1 LISRRF
7 LRIVRFDETPRAAVK
22 ATAMRQMEHAMKRI
36 ARITRSGRAATVLS
50 VCGTAVLTIVALGP
64 VVAKGQQPTKIGD
77 TITAET
83 GLASTSEHEAARLFR
98 KETFG
103 GNGRTCETCHSR
115 STGTLSPA
123 DVLKLLNEDPSNALF
138 LHDGLDDGVAGTS
151 RIAEH
156 ATIRVVRPLP
166 PNVRIAGD
174 PSATSVVLL
183 RGIPTTIN
191 TPALD
196 PALMY
201 DLRARS
207 LSDQALDA
215 IHDHAQNTVE
225 PTEEQL
231 ALIADFQRTD
241 KRFFSSD
248 VLQDFAS
255 GGPAPVLPPGK
266 TASEQRG
273 RLMFVETE
281 FTPGST
287 KGICALCHAGPMLN
301 QTSRFNFGAPPG
313 ARIANIGVS
322 DRNLLNL
329 PVYTFLIDDGAGD
342 VRTVTTSDL
351 GIPLTNPRPPGV
363 PPPFVRHP
371 AFFAGFFKIP
381 SLWGV
386 RKTAPYF
393 HDNSAKTLEEVAAF
407 YTNLFSNNQDFPVQL
422 TSQDEADMVAYL
434 KLLR

>member
-1 LISRRF
+1 
-7 LRIVRFDETPRAAVK
+7 
-22 ATAMRQMEHAMKRI
+22 MKRMP
-36 ARITRSGRAATVLS
+36 RITRTARAATVLI
-50 VCGTAVLTIVALGP
+50 VFGAAVLTIVALGP
-64 VVAKGQQPTKIGD
+64 VVAKGQQPTMIGD
-77 TITAET
+77 TTTDET
-83 GLASTSEHEAARLFR
+83 GVASTSEHEGARLFR

-123 DVLKLLNEDPSNALF
+123 DVQRLLLARPGDPLF
-138 LHDGLDDGVAGTS
+138 LHDGLDDGVSGTS

-156 ATIRVVRPLP
+156 ATIRVIRPLP
-166 PNVRIAGD
+166 PNVRIAED
-174 PSATSVVLL
+174 PAATSVVLL

-201 DLRARS
+201 DLRARN
-207 LSDQALDA
+207 LSDQALGA

-225 PTEEQL
+225 PTAEQL
-231 ALIADFQRTD
+231 SLIAEFQRTD

-248 VLQDFAS
+248 VLEDFAR
-255 GGPAPVLPPGK
+255 GGPAPALPPGK

-287 KGICALCHAGPMLN
+287 KGICALCHSGPMLN
-301 QTSRFNFGAPPG
+301 HTSRFNFGAPPG

-322 DRNLLNL
+322 ERNLLNL
-329 PVYTFLIDDGAGD
+329 PVYTFLIDDGFGD
-342 VRTVTTSDL
+342 VQSVRMPDL

-371 AFFAGFFKIP
+371 AFFAGMFKIP

-386 RKTAPYF
+386 KKTAPYF
-393 HDNSAKTLEEVAAF
+393 HDNSAKTLEELAAF
-407 YTNLFSNNQDFPVQL
+407 YANMFATNPEFPLQL
-422 TSQDEADMVAYL
+422 TPQDEIDMVAYL

>member
-1 LISRRF
+1 MKRNARTASSGRPIPTLIVLS
-7 LRIVRFDETPRAAVK
+7 AAVL
-22 ATAMRQMEHAMKRI
+22 M
-36 ARITRSGRAATVLS
+36 S
-50 VCGTAVLTIVALGP
+50 VALGH
-64 VVAKGQQPTKIGD
+64 VVVTGQRPTMLGD
-77 TITAET
+77 ET
-83 GLASTSEHEAARLFR
+83 VGENRLASTAERNEGRRLFR
-98 KETFG
+98 QETFG

-123 DVLKLLNEDPSNALF
+123 DVQKRFADNPSDPLF
-138 LHDGLDDGVAGTS
+138 LHDGLDDGVSGTS
-151 RIAEH
+151 RISEH

-166 PNVRIAGD
+166 PHVKIAED

-183 RGIPTTIN
+183 RGIPTTLN

-207 LSDQALDA
+207 LSDQALGA

>member
-1 LISRRF
+1 MGNER
-7 LRIVRFDETPRAAVK
+7 VRFPRNLTP
-22 ATAMRQMEHAMKRI
+22 
-36 ARITRSGRAATVLS
+36 
-50 VCGTAVLTIVALGP
+50 AVLL
-64 VVAKGQQPTKIGD
+64 VVLTLLSILSIGYVTVIAQQTVPGHDEGQ
-77 TITAET
+77 
-83 GLASTSEHEAARLFR
+83 RLFR

-115 STGTLSPA
+115 STGTLSPD
-123 DVLKLLNEDPSNALF
+123 DVLKRLSDNPSDPLF
-138 LHDGLDDGVAGTS
+138 LHDGLDDGVSGIS
-151 RIAEH
+151 RITEH

-166 PNVRIAGD
+166 PNIKIAGD
-174 PSATSVVLL
+174 PAATSVVLL
-183 RGIPTTIN
+183 RGIPGTVN

-201 DLRARS
+201 DLRART
-207 LSDQALDA
+207 LSDQALGA

-225 PTEEQL
+225 PTAEQL

-248 VLQDFAS
+248 VLQEFAS
-255 GGPAPVLPPGK
+255 GGPAPVLPPGN
-266 TASEQRG
+266 TASERRG

-287 KGICALCHAGPMLN
+287 KGICAQCHAGPMLN
-301 QTSRFNFGAPPG
+301 QTSPFNPGAPPG

-342 VRTVTTSDL
+342 VRAVTSPDL
-351 GIPLTNPRPPGV
+351 GIPVTNPRPPGV
-363 PPPFVRHP
+363 PPPFVKHP
-371 AFFAGFFKIP
+371 AFFANFFKIP

-393 HDNSAKTLEEVAAF
+393 HDNSAKSLEEVAAF
-407 YTNLFSNNQDFPVQL
+407 YTNMFADNPDFPVQL
-422 TSQDEADMVAYL
+422 TAQDEADMVAYL

>member
-1 LISRRF
+1 L
-7 LRIVRFDETPRAAVK
+7 
-22 ATAMRQMEHAMKRI
+22 
-36 ARITRSGRAATVLS
+36 
-50 VCGTAVLTIVALGP
+50 LTIVPIGH
-64 VVAKGQQPTKIGD
+64 VVVSGQRPTEIADQAVSERGSP
-77 TITAET
+77 
-83 GLASTSEHEAARLFR
+83 STSKRNEGRRLFR

-115 STGTLSPA
+115 STGTLSPH
-123 DVLKLLNEDPSNALF
+123 DVQQLLKHEPSNPLF

-156 ATIRVVRPLP
+156 ATIRMVLPLP
-166 PNVRIAGD
+166 PNIRIAED

-183 RGIPTTIN
+183 RGIPGTVN

-201 DLRARS
+201 DLRARN
-207 LSDQALDA
+207 LSDQAVGA

-231 ALIADFQRTD
+231 AMIAEFQRTD
-241 KRFFSSD
+241 QRFFSSEE
-248 VLQDFAS
+248 LQDFAG
-255 GGPAPVLPPGK
+255 GGPPPVLPPGK
-266 TASEQRG
+266 TKSQQRG

-287 KGICALCHAGPMLN
+287 KGICALCHTGPMLN
-301 QTSRFNFGAPPG
+301 QTSPFNPTAPPG
-313 ARIANIGVS
+313 ARIGNIGVS
-322 DRNLLNL
+322 ERNLLNL
-329 PVYTFLIDDGAGD
+329 PEYTFLIDDGSGNVQA
-342 VRTVTTSDL
+342 VRLSDP

-363 PPPFVRHP
+363 PPPSVRHP
-371 AFFAGFFKIP
+371 AFFAGMFKIP

-386 RKTAPYF
+386 KKTAPYF
-393 HDNSAKTLEEVAAF
+393 HDNSVKTLEELAAF
-407 YTNLFSNNQDFPVQL
+407 YADLFANNPDFPVAL
-422 TSQDEADMVAYL
+422 TAQDEADMVAYL

>member
-1 LISRRF
+1 MGNER
-7 LRIVRFDETPRAAVK
+7 VRFPRNMTPAALV
-22 ATAMRQMEHAMKRI
+22 
-36 ARITRSGRAATVLS
+36 AALTLMSILS
-50 VCGTAVLTIVALGP
+50 IGYVAVLA
-64 VVAKGQQPTKIGD
+64 QQPPPGHD
-77 TITAET
+77 E
-83 GLASTSEHEAARLFR
+83 GQRLFR

-115 STGTLSPA
+115 GTGTLSPA
-123 DVLKLLNEDPSNALF
+123 DVQKLFADNPSDPLF
-138 LHDGLDDGVAGTS
+138 LHDGLDDGVSGTS
-151 RIAEH
+151 RIMEH

-166 PNVRIAGD
+166 PNITIAGD

-183 RGIPTTIN
+183 RGIPGTVN

-201 DLRARS
+201 DLRART
-207 LSDQALDA
+207 LSDQALGA

-225 PTEEQL
+225 PTAAQL

-248 VLQDFAS
+248 VLQEFAI

-266 TASEQRG
+266 TASERRG

-281 FTPGST
+281 ITSGST
-287 KGICALCHAGPMLN
+287 KGICATCHAGPMLN
-301 QTSRFNFGAPPG
+301 QTSPFNTGAPAG

-322 DRNLLNL
+322 ERNLLNL
-329 PVYTFLIDDGAGD
+329 PVHTFLIDDGAGD
-342 VRTVTTSDL
+342 VRAVTTPDL

-363 PPPFVRHP
+363 PPPSIRHP
-371 AFFAGFFKIP
+371 AFFANFFKIP

-386 RKTAPYF
+386 KKTAPYF

-407 YTNLFSNNQDFPVQL
+407 YADMFANLPDPVQL
-422 TSQDEADMVAYL
+422 TAQDQADIVAYL
-434 KLLR
+434 KLLQ

>member
-1 LISRRF
+1 M
-7 LRIVRFDETPRAAVK
+7 E
-22 ATAMRQMEHAMKRI
+22 ATSKRQMEQAMKRI
-36 ARITRSGRAATVLS
+36 ARIPRSGTAATVLI
-50 VCGTAVLTIVALGP
+50 VFGAAVLTIVALGP
-64 VVAKGQQPTKIGD
+64 VVANGQDATIIGD
-77 TITAET
+77 TTT
-83 GLASTSEHEAARLFR
+83 GVAAASAHQGARLFR

-123 DVLKLLNEDPSNALF
+123 DVQRLLLARPGDPLF
-138 LHDGLDDGVAGTS
+138 LHDGLDDGVSGTS

-156 ATIRVVRPLP
+156 ATIRVIRPLP
-166 PNVRIAGD
+166 PNVRIAED
-174 PSATSVVLL
+174 PAATSVVLL

-201 DLRARS
+201 DLRARN
-207 LSDQALDA
+207 LSDQALGA

-225 PTEEQL
+225 PTAEQL
-231 ALIADFQRTD
+231 SLIAEFQRTD

-248 VLQDFAS
+248 VLEDFAR
-255 GGPAPVLPPGK
+255 GGPAPALPPGK

-287 KGICALCHAGPMLN
+287 KGICALCHSGPMLN

-322 DRNLLNL
+322 ERNLLNL
-329 PVYTFLIDDGAGD
+329 PVYTFLIDDGFGD
-342 VRTVTTSDL
+342 VQSVRMPDL

-371 AFFAGFFKIP
+371 AFFAGMFKIP

-407 YTNLFSNNQDFPVQL
+407 YTNMFANVPDPLQL
-422 TSQDEADMVAYL
+422 TAQDEADMVAYL

>member
-1 LISRRF
+1 
-7 LRIVRFDETPRAAVK
+7 
-22 ATAMRQMEHAMKRI
+22 MKRHGYG
-36 ARITRSGRAATVLS
+36 RSSTRPITVL
-50 VCGTAVLTIVALGP
+50 VVLNAAVLTIVALGP
-64 VVAKGQQPTKIGD
+64 VVLGGQQPMKIHD
-77 TITAET
+77 ETARENRSSLT
-83 GLASTSEHEAARLFR
+83 DELHEGERLFR

-115 STGTLSPA
+115 GTGTLSPA
-123 DVLKLLNEDPSNALF
+123 DVRKLLVENPNDPLF

-156 ATIRVVRPLP
+156 ATIRIVRPLP
-166 PNVRIAGD
+166 PNVRIAED

-183 RGIPTTIN
+183 RGIPGTVN

-201 DLRARS
+201 DLRART

-215 IHDHAQNTVE
+215 IHDHTQNTVE
-225 PTEEQL
+225 PTPEQL

-241 KRFFSSD
+241 AKFFSSD

-287 KGICALCHAGPMLN
+287 QGICALCHTGPMLN
-301 QTSRFNFGAPPG
+301 QTSPFNRTGPPG

-322 DRNLLNL
+322 ERNLLNL
-329 PVYTFLIDDGAGD
+329 PVYTFLIDDGSGNVQS
-342 VRTVTTSDL
+342 VRMPDL
-351 GIPLTNPRPPGV
+351 GIPLTDPRPPGV

-371 AFFAGFFKIP
+371 AFFAGMFKIP

-386 RKTAPYF
+386 KKTAPYF
-393 HDNSAKTLEEVAAF
+393 HDNSAKTLEELAAF
-407 YTNLFSNNQDFPVQL
+407 YADLFATNPDFPVQL
-422 TSQDEADMVAYL
+422 TMQDQADMVAYL

>member
-1 LISRRF
+1 VI
-7 LRIVRFDETPRAAVK
+7 
-22 ATAMRQMEHAMKRI
+22 
-36 ARITRSGRAATVLS
+36 
-50 VCGTAVLTIVALGP
+50 GTALLTIVPIGH
-64 VVAKGQQPTKIGD
+64 VVAGGQ
-77 TITAET
+77 
-83 GLASTSEHEAARLFR
+83 HEGRRLFR

-115 STGTLSPA
+115 RTGTISPA
-123 DVLKLLNEDPSNALF
+123 DVQERLWNPFDPLF
-138 LHDGLDDGVAGTS
+138 VHDGLDDGVQGVS
-151 RIAEH
+151 RIAQH
-156 ATIRVVRPLP
+156 ATIRIVRPLP
-166 PNVRIAGD
+166 PNIRIAED
-174 PSATSVVLL
+174 PSATSVILL

-201 DLRARS
+201 DLRAPT
-207 LSDQALDA
+207 LEEQARGA
-215 IHDHAQNTVE
+215 IHDHAQNAVE
-225 PTEEQL
+225 PTEEEL

-248 VLQDFAS
+248 SLEDFAR

-266 TASEQRG
+266 TKSERRG

-301 QTSRFNFGAPPG
+301 QTSRFNTGAPPG

-322 DRNLLNL
+322 ERNLLNL
-329 PVYTFLIDDGAGD
+329 PEYTFLIDDGFGD
-342 VRTVTTSDL
+342 VQAVRMPDP
-351 GIPLTNPRPPGV
+351 GIPLTNPRPAGV

-386 RKTAPYF
+386 KKTAPYF
-393 HDNSAKTLEEVAAF
+393 HDNSVKTLEELAAF
-407 YTNLFSNNQDFPVQL
+407 YANMFANNPEFPLQL
-422 TSQDEADMVAYL
+422 TAQDEADMVAYL
-434 KLLR
+434 KLLQ

>member
-1 LISRRF
+1 MNVT
-7 LRIVRFDETPRAAVK
+7 LRVAI
-22 ATAMRQMEHAMKRI
+22 
-36 ARITRSGRAATVLS
+36 ATVLL
-50 VCGTAVLTIVALGP
+50 TALPIGH
-64 VVAKGQQPTKIGD
+64 VVVGGRQAVQTSDQSSDEDKAAFASHQNEGQ
-77 TITAET
+77 
-83 GLASTSEHEAARLFR
+83 RLFR

-115 STGTLSPA
+115 STGTLSPE
-123 DVLKLLNEDPSNALF
+123 DVEERLIDQTDPLF
-138 LHDGLDDGVAGTS
+138 LHDGLDDGVSGTS

-156 ATIRVVRPLP
+156 ATIRIVRPLP
-166 PNVRIAGD
+166 PNVRIAED
-174 PSATSVVLL
+174 LSATSVVLL

-201 DLRARS
+201 DLRART
-207 LSDQALDA
+207 LADQALGA

-225 PTEEQL
+225 PSDDQL
-231 ALIADFQRTD
+231 ALIAEFQRTD

-248 VLQDFAS
+248 TLEDFAR
-255 GGPAPVLPPGK
+255 GGPAPVLPSGK

-287 KGICALCHAGPMLN
+287 KGICALCHAGAMLN
-301 QTSRFNFGAPPG
+301 QTSRFNTGAPPG

-322 DRNLLNL
+322 ERNLLNL
-329 PVYTFLIDDGAGD
+329 PVYTFLIDNGLGD
-342 VRTVTTSDL
+342 VRAATMPDP
-351 GIPLTNPRPPGV
+351 GIPLTDPRPPGV
-363 PPPFVRHP
+363 PPPSVRHP

-386 RKTAPYF
+386 KKTAPYF

-407 YTNLFSNNQDFPVQL
+407 YTNLFANNGDFPVQL
-422 TSQDEADMVAYL
+422 TAQDEADMVAYL